1 MGCSVNI
8 GTSLCTYLN
17 AACRCMLQVMLY
29 LVVGL
34 HHLVLVPMPVQHSHH
49 PLWET
54 IISVNV
60 DAREDPL
67 WDGDGNPY
75 VDGLSIT
82 YDTPRRHLWTYAAG
96 YSDSGSLGAA
106 NCPCAS
112 YSGALPPSF
121 VGDHYFCE
129 SGNVGEAEDQWY
141 ADDPLWDGAG
151 CPTNNTCCD
160 PPVLPWFNRM
170 IDEPST
176 VDIELRLCRDEAA
189 TNEDLSV
196 ELFEL
201 YVY

>member
-1 MGCSVNI
+1 MRCSVNI
-8 GTSLCTYLN
+8 GTSLHTYSN

-29 LVVGL
+29 LAVGL

-60 DAREDPL
+60 DAREDQWYPDDPL
-67 WDGDGNPY
+67 RDGDG
-75 VDGLSIT
+75 
-82 YDTPRRHLWTYAAG
+82 
-96 YSDSGSLGAA
+96 
-106 NCPCAS
+106 
-112 YSGALPPSF
+112 
-121 VGDHYFCE
+121 
-129 SGNVGEAEDQWY
+129 
-141 ADDPLWDGAG
+141 
-151 CPTNNTCCD
+151 CPTGNTCCD
-160 PPVLPWFNRM
+160 HPSLPWFNRM

-176 VDIELRLCRDEAA
+176 ADIELRLCRDEAA